1 MTQYKVYAHTINIDH
16 YVLSADSK
24 QQAID
29 NVYKL
34 IKGTSRQVFPV
45 AFHRKYVK
53 IKKVKEIIEWSNFN
67 FIKWWGMKSLKEEI
81 EWKLKEI
88 SMMNPIHIYLTNI
101 LIV

>member
-29 NVYKL
+29 NIYKL

-53 IKKVKEIIEWSNFN
+53 IKKVKEVIECNNS
-67 FIKWWGMKSLKEEI
+67 I
-81 EWKLKEI
+81 
-88 SMMNPIHIYLTNI
+88 
-101 LIV
+101 